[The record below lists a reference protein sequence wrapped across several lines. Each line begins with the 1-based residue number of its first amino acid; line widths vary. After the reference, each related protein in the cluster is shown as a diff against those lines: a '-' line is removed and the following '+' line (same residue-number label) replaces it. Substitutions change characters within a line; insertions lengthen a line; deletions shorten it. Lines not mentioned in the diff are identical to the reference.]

1 MIKINIICE
10 KPDKVLNILSTQIQ
24 GLSYSL
30 ANKALR
36 KKDIRI
42 NNKKISK
49 NISVNVGETITVF
62 LPDDY
67 KKSIDEKKFF
77 TIFYEDKNILIVNKN
92 KGIEVVSPTEN
103 ITIDTFLNKT
113 KKVYP
118 LNRLDRNTEGLVIF
132 AKSRKMLEK
141 LKKAMKSNQID
152 KFYLA
157 EVVGVPKWDNFIATG
172 YLIKDE
178 EKSDVKIFDEP
189 RKNSKKIT
197 TETSVLS
204 RSAGGTSVFI
214 VKIKN
219 GKTHQIRAHLAYI
232 GYPIIGDGKYGK
244 NEENRKFR
252 TKTQK
257 LTAYKLIFK
266 FSDSEL
272 RYLNEK
278 EFEILPNWLKDK

>member
-1 MIKINIICE
+1 
-10 KPDKVLNILSTQIQ
+10 
-24 GLSYSL
+24 
-30 ANKALR
+30 
-36 KKDIRI
+36 
-42 NNKKISK
+42 
-49 NISVNVGETITVF
+49 
-62 LPDDY
+62 
-67 KKSIDEKKFF
+67 
-77 TIFYEDKNILIVNKN
+77 
-92 KGIEVVSPTEN
+92 
-103 ITIDTFLNKT
+103 
-113 KKVYP
+113 
-118 LNRLDRNTEGLVIF
+118 
-132 AKSRKMLEK
+132 MLEK